1 MHLIAVDD
9 ERPVLQ
15 GLIHILEELF
25 PQDYVH
31 GFTGQEEALIYA
43 GELVK
48 KNEEIEYAFFD
59 IMMQGMSGLELA
71 KEFKTLSPA
80 TKILFVTG
88 YDNFALEAFKIHAR
102 GYILKPVT
110 KELVEEELHNIEGY
124 SKDERE
130 NRKNN
135 GIRVQT
141 FGNFDVFAGGKPVYF
156 SRSKAKELFAFLID
170 RKGSGVN
177 SAEISAALWEDK
189 AYDRNLRNQTQ
200 TVISQMIRNR
210 KDAGIDHCV
219 IRKWNY
225 LAVDPACF
233 NCDYYNFLAGDLMA
247 INSYTGEYMS
257 NYSWAEFTVAY
268 LDETRFRE

>member
-9 ERPVLQ
+9 ERPALRDLVQ
-15 GLIHILEELF
+15 ILEELF
-25 PQDYVH
+25 PADLVH
-31 GFTGQEEALIYA
+31 GFENSNQALELIR
-43 GELVK
+43 ELVSK
-48 KNEEIEYAFFD
+48 DQKIEYAFLD
-59 IMMQGMSGLELA
+59 IKMSGMSGLKLA
-71 KEFKTLSPA
+71 EKLKTISPG

-88 YDNFALEAFKIHAR
+88 YDNYALEAFKVHAR

-124 SKDERE
+124 SAVEQEERKDGR
-130 NRKNN
+130 
-135 GIRVQT
+135 IRVQT
-141 FGNFDVFAGGKPVYF
+141 FGHFDVFTEGRPVYF

-177 SAEISAALWEDK
+177 SAEISAALWEDRV
-189 AYDRNLRNQTQ
+189 YDRNLRNQTQ
-200 TVISQMIRNR
+200 TVISQMIRNL
-210 KDAGIDHCV
+210 KDAGIEHCV

-225 LAVDPACF
+225 LAVDPTCF
-233 NCDYYNFLAGDLMA
+233 NCDYYNFLAGDVMA

-257 NYSWAEFTVAY
+257 NYSWAEFTLAY

>member
-9 ERPVLQ
+9 EKPVLQ
-15 GLIHILEELF
+15 ELTHILEELF
-25 PQDYVH
+25 QEDFVH
-31 GFTGQEEALIYA
+31 GFTGQESALNFVR
-43 GELVK
+43 ELVGK
-48 KNEEIEYAFFD
+48 GEVIEYAFFD
-59 IMMQGMSGLELA
+59 IKMEGMSGLELA
-71 KEFKTLSPA
+71 KEFKILSPA

-88 YDNFALEAFKIHAR
+88 YDNFALEAFKLHAR
-102 GYILKPVT
+102 GYILKPVS
-110 KELVEEELHNIEGY
+110 KELVEEELHNIEGQY
-124 SKDERE
+124 KEWQRDKKDG
-130 NRKNN
+130 

-189 AYDRNLRNQTQ
+189 AYDRNLRSQTQ
-200 TVISQMIRNR
+200 TVISQMIRNL
-210 KDAGIDHCV
+210 KDAGIDYCV

-225 LAVDPACF
+225 LAVDTTCL